1 MTTENIC
8 SNLTAKGRLWHS
20 HWSYSLNSLKVF
32 FGVYMGTTIRVIR
45 GILGV

>member
-8 SNLTAKGRLWHS
+8 SNLTAKGKLWHN
-20 HWSYSLNSLKVF
+20 HWSYSLNSLKFVF
-32 FGVYMGTTIRVIR
+32 VFICGTTIRVIR